1 MLVRKVC
8 RGSLLWLNNVDLV
21 QSCLRDRSS
30 FFWVEVNK
38 LVSHEEQSIRIAEL
52 HETPDLDEQGL
63 FVVRI
68 AFEDA
73 MKIAELVEK
82 CRDF

>member
-1 MLVRKVC
+1 
-8 RGSLLWLNNVDLV
+8 
-21 QSCLRDRSS
+21 
-30 FFWVEVNK
+30 
-38 LVSHEEQSIRIAEL
+38 VSHEEQSIRIAEL